1 MDLYKSIFIIVKVT
15 NKTYDLLKY
24 IFNNIIY
31 SDYHVLIIENIKDNN
46 INHFI
51 NNKCNYNFIKNI
63 NELNNIINPNDLIV
77 NFINYDNYNFIYDN
91 FLIDLNLN
99 FINNKINSLTI
110 KNIIDCRLFYTQI
123 IDNNYDIV
131 YNNINDFQ
139 NNIFQEK
146 NN

>member
-1 MDLYKSIFIIVKVT
+1 
-15 NKTYDLLKY
+15 LLKY

-46 INHFI
+46 INDFI

-77 NFINYDNYNFIYDN
+77 NFIYDNNYSFIYDN

-99 FINNKINSLTI
+99 FINNKINSLII
-110 KNIIDCRLFYTQI
+110 KDIIDCRLFYTHLI
-123 IDNNYDIV
+123 NNDNNYDII
-131 YNNINDFQ
+131 YNNINNFQ
-139 NNIFQEK
+139 NNIFEK
-146 NN
+146 KK